1 MAILL
6 GALASVLIGGSDFL
20 GRYGTKRS
28 HAITTVGGALVGGI
42 AISLVGVLVIP
53 SAYATRDIV
62 LGVLSGLVVGLALA
76 TLYEAM
82 ATSSAAIA
90 GPLVALG
97 VALFPLGWDLAF
109 GADFSWVIG
118 AGVAVSLLSLLF
130 VTYSPGLTGNV
141 GRGIKIAIVSALLW
155 GVSTTLIGET
165 SDDAGVW
172 GPLAQRIV
180 ALVVMLSL
188 ATHRSVRRFPPRSL
202 FPLVL
207 LSGVLGGAGM
217 MAFVLG
223 TQRGSLGT
231 VAVAS
236 SMFPAVS
243 AGLSAAFDDDTL
255 HWWQMIGIAGVIGG
269 VAMMALG

>member
-6 GALASVLIGGSDFL
+6 GALASVLLGSSDFL
-20 GRYGTKRS
+20 GRYGTRRS
-28 HAITTVGGALVGGI
+28 HAITTVSGALIGGI
-42 AISLVGVLVIP
+42 AISAVGVLVIP
-53 SAYATRDIV
+53 SVYARRDIV

-82 ATSSAAIA
+82 ATSSAAVA
-90 GPLVALG
+90 APLVALG

-109 GADFSWVIG
+109 GAELSWLIT
-118 AGVAVSLLSLLF
+118 AGVALSLGSLLF
-130 VTYSPGLTGNV
+130 VTYSPGLTGNI
-141 GRGIKIAIVSALLW
+141 GRGVRIALVSALLW
-155 GVSTTLIGET
+155 GVSTILIGET
-165 SDDAGVW
+165 SDDAGAW

-180 ALVVMLSL
+180 AFVVMMVL
-188 ATHRSVRRFPPRSL
+188 ATYRSVRRVPPR
-202 FPLVL
+202 PLLPIVL
-207 LSGVLGGAGM
+207 LSGVLGACGM
-217 MAFVLG
+217 IAFVLG
-223 TQRGSLGT
+223 TQRGSLGS

-243 AGLSAAFDDDTL
+243 AALSAAFDDDTL

>member
-1 MAILL
+1 MAILF

-28 HAITTVGGALVGGI
+28 HAITTVSGALIGGI
-42 AISLVGVLVIP
+42 AISVVGVIVIP
-53 SAYATRDIV
+53 SVYATRDIV

-109 GADFSWVIG
+109 GADLSWLIGLGVI
-118 AGVAVSLLSLLF
+118 VSLASLIF
-130 VTYSPGLTGNV
+130 VTYSPGLAGNV
-141 GRGIKIAIVSALLW
+141 GRGIKIALGSALLW

-180 ALVVMLSL
+180 ALVVMVSL
-188 ATHRSVRRFPPRSL
+188 ATSRSVPRFPPRSL
-202 FPLVL
+202 FPIVL
-207 LSGVLGGAGM
+207 LSGVLGAAGM
-217 MAFVLG
+217 IAFVLG
-223 TQRGSLGT
+223 TQRGSLGA

-243 AGLSAAFDDDTL
+243 AVLSAAFDDDTL
-255 HWWQMIGIAGVIGG
+255 HWWQMLGILGVISG
-269 VAMMALG
+269 VALMALG

>member
-6 GALASVLIGGSDFL
+6 GALASVFIGGSDFL
-20 GRYGTKRS
+20 GRYSTRRS
-28 HAITTVGGALVGGI
+28 HAITTVAGALIGGI
-42 AISLVGVLVIP
+42 AISVVGVIVIP
-53 SAYATRDIV
+53 SVYAARDIV

-109 GADFSWVIG
+109 GAELSWLIA
-118 AGVAVSLLSLLF
+118 AGVAVSLGSLLF
-130 VTYSPGLTGNV
+130 VTYSPGLTGNI
-141 GRGIKIAIVSALLW
+141 GRGIKIALVSALLW
-155 GVSTTLIGET
+155 GVSTILIGET
-165 SDDAGVW
+165 SDDAGAW

-180 ALVVMLSL
+180 ALVVMLAL
-188 ATHRSVRRFPPRSL
+188 ATHRSVPRLPPRSL
-202 FPLVL
+202 LPVVL
-207 LSGVLGGAGM
+207 LSGVLGACGM
-217 MAFVLG
+217 IAFVLG
-223 TQRGSLGT
+223 TQRGSLGS
-231 VAVAS
+231 VAVAA

-243 AGLSAAFDDDTL
+243 ATLSAAFDDDTL

>member
-1 MAILL
+1 MGILL
-6 GALASVLIGGSDFL
+6 GALASILIGGSDFL

-42 AISLVGVLVIP
+42 AISTIGVVVIP
-53 SAYATRDIV
+53 STYATRDVV

-109 GADFSWVIG
+109 GANLSWLIGLGVI
-118 AGVAVSLLSLLF
+118 VSLASLIF
-130 VTYSPGLTGNV
+130 VTYSPGLTGNI
-141 GRGIKIAIVSALLW
+141 GRGIRIALGSALLW

-165 SDDAGVW
+165 GDDSGVW
-172 GPLAQRIV
+172 APLAQRIV
-180 ALVVMLSL
+180 ALAVMVSL
-188 ATHRSVRRFPPRSL
+188 ATARSVPRFPQRSL
-202 FPLVL
+202 FPMVL

-223 TQRGSLGT
+223 TQRGSLGA

-243 AGLSAAFDDDTL
+243 AALSAAFDDDTL
-255 HWWQMIGIAGVIGG
+255 HWWQMLGICGVIGG
-269 VAMMALG
+269 VALMALG